1 VLVTGAGGQLGQALC
16 RRLGSRLAWAG
27 GRGELDVRD
36 AAAVRRLLDE
46 VRPDVVVNA
55 SAYNKVDA
63 AESEPGEALAVNAEG
78 PLHLARAARERD
90 ALIVHVS
97 TDYVFDGRRT
107 EPYGE
112 DDRPNPTSA
121 YGVSKL
127 AGELLVAS
135 AAPQHLLVRTSGVFG
150 AGGSKA
156 KGGSFVERIL
166 ARARAGEPLRVVS
179 DQVFS
184 PTYAPDLAGGIL
196 ALLDAGARGLFH
208 VTNQGSCTWNEM
220 ATAALEMAGPRVPVQ
235 AIRTDELGA
244 PARRPAYSVLDNAR
258 YRGLGLVPLRPW
270 REALREMLAT
280 GPGNP

>member
-1 VLVTGAGGQLGQALC
+1 VRALVAGAGGQLGQALC

-27 GRGELDVRD
+27 GRAELDVRD
-36 AAAVRRLLDE
+36 ADAVRRIVGE

-78 PLHLARAARERD
+78 PLHLARAARD
-90 ALIVHVS
+90 AGALLVHVS
-97 TDYVFDGRRT
+97 TDYVFDGRRS
-107 EPYGE
+107 EPYTE
-112 DDRPNPTSA
+112 DVPANPISA

-135 AAPQHLLVRTSGVFG
+135 VTPEHLIVRTSAVFG
-150 AGGSKA
+150 SGGSRA
-156 KGGSFVERIL
+156 KGGSFVDRIL
-166 ARARAGEPLRVVS
+166 ARARAGEPLRVVA

-196 ALLDAGARGLFH
+196 ALLEARARGLVH

-220 ATAALEMAGPRVPVQ
+220 ATTALEIAGPRVPVQ
-235 AIRTDELGA
+235 AIRTEELGA

-258 YRGLGLVPLRPW
+258 YRGLGLAPLRPW
-270 REALREMLAT
+270 REALREMLTA
-280 GPGNP
+280 